1 MTRRMF
7 QVIFF
12 ELRRNLLRKG
22 YLFATFGIPAIALVL
37 LLGYQFIIA
46 GNNDDTSVPEFD
58 FRGISVAG
66 YVDQSGLFAELP
78 EALSSYFI
86 PYNDVDA
93 GKADLENGEIDALFV
108 IAPDFLETGNVTE
121 YVPTFDFS
129 RMAPGVVEQLFYAT
143 LAEDLPPDVAFRLR
157 QPSVQEE
164 VNIQRGEA
172 QNEDADFI
180 AIYAFTI
187 VFITSVFMTNAYL
200 MQTVIEEKENRLIEI
215 LISTMRPVELLMG
228 KIFALSI
235 VGIVQVVV
243 WVASMFFLLQVA
255 LRLPAFALTILSSI
269 AFPVEMLPMM
279 IVYFVLGYLLFAAIF
294 GMIGAISSSMQEGP
308 QYVTIFVLPS
318 ILPFYFFELFINQP
332 NHIMVQIFSY
342 FPLTSPLSM
351 IMRLTLGAVGPLE
364 IILSIALL
372 AVGALGMMW
381 LAGRFFRVQTLL
393 SGNPFKLRDLPRLLR
408 D

>member
-1 MTRRMF
+1 M
-7 QVIFF
+7 
-12 ELRRNLLRKG
+12 
-22 YLFATFGIPAIALVL
+22 
-37 LLGYQFIIA
+37 
-46 GNNDDTSVPEFD
+46 
-58 FRGISVAG
+58 
-66 YVDQSGLFAELP
+66 
-78 EALSSYFI
+78 
-86 PYNDVDA
+86 
-93 GKADLENGEIDALFV
+93 
-108 IAPDFLETGNVTE
+108 
-121 YVPTFDFS
+121 
-129 RMAPGVVEQLFYAT
+129 
-143 LAEDLPPDVAFRLR
+143 
-157 QPSVQEE
+157 
-164 VNIQRGEA
+164 
-172 QNEDADFI
+172 
-180 AIYAFTI
+180 

-255 LRLPAFALTILSSI
+255 LRLPAFALTILPSI

-364 IILSIALL
+364 IILSIA
-372 AVGALGMMW
+372 
-381 LAGRFFRVQTLL
+381 
-393 SGNPFKLRDLPRLLR
+393 
-408 D
+408 